1 MKNDG
6 SLSVKLFN
14 NVDIMY
20 EGKSIFKEKQ
30 LTAKL
35 KSLLQYFLINHSS
48 VCKPDKI
55 IEDIWPDNEYNERK
69 KVLQTYVHRLRNAF
83 SKDNAF
89 NMDFSDKISIIN
101 SKGNYIFNVSDDIVF
116 DTDIL
121 VELAKETEGI
131 KDYQELMNMTKRL
144 GAVYDGH
151 FLQDCPQEKMAI
163 RQRNYYLQIYCGAIA
178 NILEKLRDMEKYD
191 DIISICESFF
201 KLEELDNLINTI
213 FLSTLIKTQQI
224 NYAVRHYSY
233 LEDKMKTTYGIPMPA
248 ELTAIIKDCGNVD
261 FKASEEKLDPEDQM
275 KSMISNLISERLRDA
290 QVVYSFAQ
298 ITLKTKKDKNID
310 GSIIEIMLKNSLRKN
325 DMYTIISSKS
335 AMALLYELKEEH
347 FNTIKQRIISYISRN
362 YSPDEMTVEVEI
374 WPVTNIL

>member
-1 MKNDG
+1 
-6 SLSVKLFN
+6 
-14 NVDIMY
+14 
-20 EGKSIFKEKQ
+20 
-30 LTAKL
+30 
-35 KSLLQYFLINHSS
+35 
-48 VCKPDKI
+48 
-55 IEDIWPDNEYNERK
+55 
-69 KVLQTYVHRLRNAF
+69 
-83 SKDNAF
+83 
-89 NMDFSDKISIIN
+89 
-101 SKGNYIFNVSDDIVF
+101 
-116 DTDIL
+116 
-121 VELAKETEGI
+121 
-131 KDYQELMNMTKRL
+131 
-144 GAVYDGH
+144 
-151 FLQDCPQEKMAI
+151 
-163 RQRNYYLQIYCGAIA
+163 
-178 NILEKLRDMEKYD
+178 
-191 DIISICESFF
+191 
-201 KLEELDNLINTI
+201 
-213 FLSTLIKTQQI
+213 
-224 NYAVRHYSY
+224 
-233 LEDKMKTTYGIPMPA
+233 MPA